1 MQKVLNNILFL
12 DGSCFTF
19 FPSLESLGCAHVSL
33 FSIIFHAFFSVPDNF
48 QSRGVNG
55 IRDQSNGL
63 SVGMGLSQGP
73 GSLQI
78 FLSLPFTLRVRKPT
92 FSGF

>member
-1 MQKVLNNILFL
+1 MVVGLEGVFAKGNILFL

-48 QSRGVNG
+48 QSPGVNE
-55 IRDQSNGL
+55 L
-63 SVGMGLSQGP
+63 
-73 GSLQI
+73 
-78 FLSLPFTLRVRKPT
+78 F
-92 FSGF
+92 